1 VRVCV
6 EAAGAREYVLV
17 ERAGG
22 GARPP
27 LDRAGKRWSCG
38 NETAE
43 AFFSRTKAAAPGW

>member
-1 VRVCV
+1 VCV

-27 LDRAGKRWSCG
+27 LDRAGEGRGERWLGFVFLFLLSWIWL
-38 NETAE
+38 
-43 AFFSRTKAAAPGW
+43 FL